1 MNNASDFTKFGR
13 SSIYDPVPFNK
24 RHSIGSLFG
33 SPLMANNNSLGSQE
47 KATFKGSASVHLGG
61 SFSDTNDTF
70 SLRKKLASSLA
81 EPSTNTE
88 HHFSHLDSNI
98 SNCHNNN
105 IHNTTGTSIALS
117 NASVSPVN
125 GKKDGAFPLSTSSNS
140 SVLSKESKFQNFG
153 KKSELLNVP
162 SPVIESNKT
171 GARPLSPIYS
181 LMLRTDY

>member
-1 MNNASDFTKFGR
+1 MNNTLDVTKFGR

-33 SPLMANNNSLGSQE
+33 SPLMANNSLGSQE
-47 KATFKGSASVHLGG
+47 KATFKGSDSVHFGGG

-70 SLRKKLASSLA
+70 SVRKRLALSLA
-81 EPSTNTE
+81 EPST
-88 HHFSHLDSNI
+88 HAAHPFSNLDSSCH
-98 SNCHNNN
+98 SNNNN
-105 IHNTTGTSIALS
+105 IQNTATSAALS
-117 NASVSPVN
+117 NASANPLT
-125 GKKDGAFPLSTSSNS
+125 KDSALNTSSSNS
-140 SVLSKESKFQNFG
+140 SVLESKFQNFG